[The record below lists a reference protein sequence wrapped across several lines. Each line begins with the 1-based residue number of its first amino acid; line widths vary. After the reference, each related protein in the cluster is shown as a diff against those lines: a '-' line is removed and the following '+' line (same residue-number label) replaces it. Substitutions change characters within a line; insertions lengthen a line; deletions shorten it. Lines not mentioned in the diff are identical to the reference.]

1 MLLVKYLKSQMRK
14 LHASIHPYKIE
25 GFGVNCII

>member
-1 MLLVKYLKSQMRK
+1 MLLVKYLKSQMK
-14 LHASIHPYKIE
+14 ELHASLHPYIIE